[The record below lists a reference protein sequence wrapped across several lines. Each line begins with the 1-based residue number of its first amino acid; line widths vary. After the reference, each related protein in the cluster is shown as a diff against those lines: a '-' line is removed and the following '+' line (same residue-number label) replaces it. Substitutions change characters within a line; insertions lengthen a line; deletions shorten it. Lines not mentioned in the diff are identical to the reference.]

1 MLSKCCNL
9 SEGPLIIP
17 DPATVTPV
25 RLLLANLAGR
35 VLPEMEVAKIR
46 SNFMIVIKRLGNETY
61 RGDENLD

>member
-1 MLSKCCNL
+1 MFQIATCQ
-9 SEGPLIIP
+9 EGPLIIP

-46 SNFMIVIKRLGNETY
+46 SSL
-61 RGDENLD
+61 